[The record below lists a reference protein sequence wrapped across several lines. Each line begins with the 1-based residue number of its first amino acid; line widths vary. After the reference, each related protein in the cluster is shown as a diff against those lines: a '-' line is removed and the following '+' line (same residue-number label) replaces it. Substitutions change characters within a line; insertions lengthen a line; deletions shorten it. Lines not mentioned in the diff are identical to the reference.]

1 MNGRAGS
8 VFGGAA
14 LGVALLVGSVAR
26 AQCPQPQNAQP
37 QSPAPQYLP
46 FSEFASDDS
55 ETQRSARQSYN
66 DAVER
71 YNKTL
76 YDYHVT
82 LGQVNQLADL
92 YNCPTA
98 TPAERDKARAES
110 TSLRAKLES
119 LRRDA
124 TTLAAAVDQARRKAS
139 QTGVTFTR

>member
-1 MNGRAGS
+1 MNVRAGG
-8 VFGGAA
+8 VVVGVA
-14 LGVALLVGSVAR
+14 LGVALGVGSVAS
-26 AQCPQPQNAQP
+26 AQCPQS
-37 QSPAPQYLP
+37 QSQTPAPQYLP
-46 FSEFASDDS
+46 FSEFATDDS
-55 ETQRSARQSYN
+55 EIQRSARQAYN

-71 YNKTL
+71 YNKSL

-98 TPAERDKARAES
+98 TPVERDKARADA
-110 TSLRAKLES
+110 TPLRTKLDS

-124 TTLAAAVDQARRKAS
+124 TTFAAAVDQARRKAS